1 MKKIKY
7 EVKLE
12 PSVKLILFV
21 LTIGVV
27 LNALMSPVVMELFG
41 IKDANA
47 AQFMEVIILNWPTKF
62 F

>member
-27 LNALMSPVVMELFG
+27 LNALMSPVAMELFG
-41 IKDANA
+41 IKK
-47 AQFMEVIILNWPTKF
+47 E
-62 F
+62 